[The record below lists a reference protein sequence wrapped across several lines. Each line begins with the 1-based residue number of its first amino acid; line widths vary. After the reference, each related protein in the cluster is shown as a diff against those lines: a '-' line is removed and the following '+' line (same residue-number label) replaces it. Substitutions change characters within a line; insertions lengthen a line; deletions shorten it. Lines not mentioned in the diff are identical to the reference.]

1 MLRCACV
8 RLGVCVCKNAQSD
21 CSHKEVHLF
30 NRSSLTTFVHCCS
43 ILTYSIVAAPPPFDL
58 ASPALSLYLFL
69 FTPLPASSLLR
80 PPFTYCAGRS
90 ASGPVVSQSLPSF
103 YLVLIPS
110 HPSSQFTRTPFLQHL
125 VFSLYHRWSIFH
137 AGLLHGLMPSLCVYA
152 VCVLFGSPT
161 CHSETHWFV
170 WGLSGSTQTF
180 HSAGCHSGQAIMNYT
195 SERELS
201 AGQ

>member
-1 MLRCACV
+1 M
-8 RLGVCVCKNAQSD
+8 
-21 CSHKEVHLF
+21 F
-30 NRSSLTTFVHCCS
+30 NSALPWQRS
-43 ILTYSIVAAPPPFDL
+43 SIVARILIFPIVSAPPPLDL
-58 ASPALSLYLFL
+58 ASLVFSLHLFL
-69 FTPLPASSLLR
+69 FTPQQLSSSIR
-80 PPFTYCAGRS
+80 PPFAYCVWRS
-90 ASGPVVSQSLPSF
+90 ASAPVVYQSLPSF

-110 HPSSQFTRTPFLQHL
+110 PPYSQFTHSPFLQHL

-180 HSAGCHSGQAIMNYT
+180 HSAGCHRSQAIKDYT